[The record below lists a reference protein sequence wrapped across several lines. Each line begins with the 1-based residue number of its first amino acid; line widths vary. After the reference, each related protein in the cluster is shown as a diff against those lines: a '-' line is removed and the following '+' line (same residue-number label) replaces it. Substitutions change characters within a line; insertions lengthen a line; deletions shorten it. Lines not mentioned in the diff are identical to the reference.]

1 VKCIK
6 RYTLPWD
13 THLFISSSF
22 NNILDIKA
30 LFTMSSSSPLPT
42 RQLGKDGP
50 QVTALGFGLM
60 GLSAFYGATE
70 SDEERLKFLDYI
82 YASGQRFW
90 DTADMY
96 GDSEDLVGKYVLSP
110 SLSTTK
116 PSTTPGFSSS
126 SSILG

>member
-1 VKCIK
+1 
-6 RYTLPWD
+6 
-13 THLFISSSF
+13 
-22 NNILDIKA
+22 
-30 LFTMSSSSPLPT
+30 MSSSSSLPT

-70 SDEERLKFLDYI
+70 SDEERLKFLDHI

-96 GDSEDLVGKYVLSP
+96 GDSEDLVGK
-110 SLSTTK
+110 
-116 PSTTPGFSSS
+116 
-126 SSILG
+126 